1 VHLQAKEMGREKM
14 RSMGRWAGLWVGL
27 MKVCHGQAL
36 VRGEILEGRHKTGRE
51 RGLDII
57 SGYKSTVRSESNW
70 MVPCV
75 GEQCDE

>member
-1 VHLQAKEMGREKM
+1 MGREKDEIN
-14 RSMGRWAGLWVGL
+14 GGKVGGLWVGL
-27 MKVCHGQAL
+27 MKVCHRRAL
-36 VRGEILEGRHKTGRE
+36 VQRRILEGRHKTGRE

-57 SGYKSTVRSESNW
+57 SGYQSTVRSESNW

>member
-1 VHLQAKEMGREKM
+1 MG
-14 RSMGRWAGLWVGL
+14 WAHEGLSRAGVS
-27 MKVCHGQAL
+27 A
-36 VRGEILEGRHKTGRE
+36 RRILEGRHKTGRE